1 MRSVRLLQPQ
11 AELPPCG
18 LRLVYRRSSGPVW
31 GYLFPSTGQ
40 RRGFQY
46 SSSRNDAPFWPYTSN
61 KAPPQVAWWCM
72 PAVDAPP
79 CIFNNPLAAA
89 PPMADCAYN
98 WDFSLPLSAIGGES
112 QCGHVQSPLFVSLPL
127 PRSGRSMG
135 GRGPTATKPCACG
148 TRWRARKKRPTG
160 WPSNRRHVVSIIRKA
175 FASKLPALWPTKEIA
190 SV

>member
-112 QCGHVQSPLFVSLPL
+112 QCGHVQSPLFGFTAAAALRQVDGR
-127 PRSGRSMG
+127 PRADSDETLRLRDEVARQEKEADWLAEQS
-135 GRGPTATKPCACG
+135 AT
-148 TRWRARKKRPTG
+148 
-160 WPSNRRHVVSIIRKA
+160 RRQYNSEGIR
-175 FASKLPALWPTKEIA
+175 E
-190 SV
+190 